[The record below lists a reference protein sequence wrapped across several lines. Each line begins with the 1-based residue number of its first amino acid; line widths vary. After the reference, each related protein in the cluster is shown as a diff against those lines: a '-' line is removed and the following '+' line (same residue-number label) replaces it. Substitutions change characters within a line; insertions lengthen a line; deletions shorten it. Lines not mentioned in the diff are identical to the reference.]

1 MSNGNIDVTMAFAS
15 IVVPPAMSSAT
26 ARCAARDINPT
37 VHVSQRFLDNKKPI
51 VHVLRWF
58 LDNRKTSKS
67 GCSRSHAAGHI
78 PSLYFSVL
86 LQVTHANRRFYDASK
101 S

>member
-1 MSNGNIDVTMAFAS
+1 MSNGNIDVTMAVAS

-37 VHVSQRFLDNKKPI
+37 VHVSQRFLNNKKPI

-58 LDNRKTSKS
+58 LDNKKTSKS
-67 GCSRSHAAGHI
+67 GCSRSHAA
-78 PSLYFSVL
+78 
-86 LQVTHANRRFYDASK
+86 
-101 S
+101 

>member
-1 MSNGNIDVTMAFAS
+1 MSNDNIDVTMAFAS
-15 IVVPPAMSSAT
+15 IVVPLSMSSAS
-26 ARCAARDINPT
+26 ARCEARDINPT

-58 LDNRKTSKS
+58 LDNRKTSKF
-67 GCSRSHAAGHI
+67 GCSRSHGTGHI
-78 PSLYFSVL
+78 LSPYFSVL
-86 LQVTHANRRFYDASK
+86 LQVSHAHRRFYVASK

>member
-26 ARCAARDINPT
+26 ARCAARNINPT
-37 VHVSQRFLDNKKPI
+37 VHVSQRFLDNKKSI
-51 VHVLRWF
+51 VHVLWWF
-58 LDNRKTSKS
+58 LDNRKMSKS
-67 GCSRSHAAGHI
+67 VCNRSHAAGHI
-78 PSLYFSVL
+78 PLPYFSLL
-86 LQVTHANRRFYDASK
+86 LQVTHARKRFYVASK

>member
-1 MSNGNIDVTMAFAS
+1 MSNGNIDVTMALAS

-26 ARCAARDINPT
+26 ARCVARDIYPT

-58 LDNRKTSKS
+58 FGQQENEQVR
-67 GCSRSHAAGHI
+67 
-78 PSLYFSVL
+78 
-86 LQVTHANRRFYDASK
+86 LQ
-101 S
+101 